1 MTLSLFPATSPEP
14 AAGPDV
20 AYTPAAL
27 ADTILR
33 YLTAQ
38 AWHARCPWYYDPHCG
53 DGAFLCAGADLRL
66 QVCGSELDPAAAQL
80 ARISTAIVWSEDFL
94 LRPALPHPQT
104 VIVGNPPF
112 STAPEHLAHA
122 IALSPLA
129 IAWILP
135 VQIVREMGAEYVIAV
150 DLLPP
155 PHENDAVP
163 ENLVAISLTSLYGL
177 MRANQDYGNV
187 ANCTITPAIGAYSL
201 IDLSVS
207 EELIAAGRA
216 AAEAALPTI
225 LAALHQ
231 PPGAAA

>member
-135 VQIVREMGAEYVIAV
+135 AGWLTRTES
-150 DLLPP
+150 LPR
-155 PHENDAVP
+155 V
-163 ENLVAISLTSLYGL
+163 VASLP
-177 MRANQDYGNV
+177 
-187 ANCTITPAIGAYSL
+187 C
-201 IDLSVS
+201 
-207 EELIAAGRA
+207 
-216 AAEAALPTI
+216 PTI
-225 LAALHQ
+225 CPIAPRVPYRGPGRDGRTTGSRDDALFVWTLH
-231 PPGAAA
+231 PTIPRPEPARLVWE